1 MPTSFSVAVR
11 NARLSAIVTQAGR
24 GAILRAYNG
33 TKPAAQGAVT
43 SQTLMASLTF
53 GSDILAANGGTAG
66 SVTAGVLTFGGF
78 TQSNGSHVAGTPTW
92 VRLVTSGGTI
102 IMDIDVGAGATNIQ
116 WPNPIV
122 TGQNIT
128 TSGGFT
134 LTDGNAA

>member
-11 NARLSAIVTQAGR
+11 NARLSALVTQLGS

-53 GSDILAANGGTAG
+53 GSDVTAANGGVAG
-66 SVTAGVLTFGGF
+66 GVASGALTFGGF

-92 VRLVTSGGTI
+92 VRLVTSGSTI
-102 IMDIDVGAGATNIQ
+102 VCDIDVAAGATNIQ

-122 TGQNIT
+122 TSQNIT
-128 TSGGFT
+128 GSLV